1 MGWHRERRSAE
12 GGAEQQE
19 RSVQRSLDV
28 RKEHSYRS
36 DDDSKSAGGA
46 ASVRQTPIGDQRALL
61 SVGPAGMR
69 AGTSIRDVRTAQTS
83 WTGGLFHRSF
93 FFLGKN
99 CRAPAG
105 VPHSR
110 TLQPWHGCP
119 AFGDR
124 RILSAGIGSDLRAP
138 FVLFASCIR
147 APPRQAWRGRRSCG
161 LPARPVGALHPRRA
175 LRRVALRSG
184 WRKQQRPGASPGRSR
199 FSVRLRGPSP
209 DLLIRLRRSQTKRW
223 GAPVDRAVRVG
234 TAGAPLTSMTLRSRI
249 KR

>member
-147 APPRQAWRGRRSCG
+147 APPPPSLARSPFLRARAFALGRLVS
-161 LPARPVGALHPRRA
+161 RPYSRCTAFGHSGVAGANNNA
-175 LRRVALRSG
+175 
-184 WRKQQRPGASPGRSR
+184 
-199 FSVRLRGPSP
+199 
-209 DLLIRLRRSQTKRW
+209 
-223 GAPVDRAVRVG
+223 RAVAR
-234 TAGAPLTSMTLRSRI
+234 AFQI
-249 KR
+249 QC